1 MASSYS
7 PPPVNQAE
15 LDRIARTDYNE
26 RDRTAAEDQAAHAPS
41 GKTCEKCG
49 EPITGRQDARR
60 RGESG
65 WVHDVCPIS

>member
-1 MASSYS
+1 MTSSYS

-26 RDRTAAEDQAAHAPS
+26 RDRAGHEDQAAHAP
-41 GKTCEKCG
+41 GKTCAKCG
-49 EPITGRQDARR
+49 QPITARQDARR

-65 WVHDVCPIS
+65 WVHDVCPD

>member
-1 MASSYS
+1 MAMNYS

-15 LDRIARTDYNE
+15 IDRLGRTDFDE
-26 RDRTAAEDQAAHAPS
+26 HDRTAREDQAAHAP

-49 EPITGRQDARR
+49 QPITARQDARR

-65 WVHDVCPIS
+65 WVHDVCPD